1 MLEPML
7 EQREPVTHPLIGIAR
22 DLHGQMVTRLREES
36 GYTGLRPSLGPFL
49 SLVWLEARPL
59 GLLAQSLAIS
69 KQGASQLARLAE
81 TSGYLE
87 RVPGGEGGRPKLVG
101 LSGRGRRLV
110 DDAIRILR
118 DAESGYVEQIGA
130 ARFGRFAEACGTLYV
145 ALGVHPRIDAGRSG
159 VDRPALGGLPQLA
172 LEIQRRII
180 AATSALGHRGLKLS
194 QAQILPRIGPAGM
207 RVRDLSSCHGV
218 SRQAVSATC
227 RELES
232 LGYLKREGDPADRR
246 GAILR
251 VTPRGER
258 LLADSIEA
266 SRALEREFAAILGRD
281 GLRELRETAHA
292 LFLPM
297 REGGRDF
304 MAFPVAATATA
315 GAGAVDRRAR
325 EAGEGEALDA
335 LALRLR
341 RQLGARNAARLG
353 RLLQNRGEALRPAGS
368 ARATTRSR
376 A

>member
-1 MLEPML
+1 MLG
-7 EQREPVTHPLIGIAR
+7 QREPVTHPLIGIAR
-22 DLHGQMVTRLREES
+22 ALHGQMVTRLRRNPATRACVRS
-36 GYTGLRPSLGPFL
+36 LRPLPSPSSG
-49 SLVWLEARPL
+49 SEARPL

-69 KQGASQLARLAE
+69 KQGASQLAGLAE
-81 TSGYLE
+81 ASGYLE
-87 RVPGGEGGRPKLVG
+87 RVTDGEGGRSKLVG
-101 LSGRGRRLV
+101 LSARGRRLV

-118 DAESGYVEQIGA
+118 DAESRYVEQIGA

-304 MAFPVAATATA
+304 MAFPMAATATA
-315 GAGAVDRRAR
+315 GAVHPRRTPAERTKRSAR
-325 EAGEGEALDA
+325 A
-335 LALRLR
+335 LASPSP
-341 RQLGARNAARLG
+341 QTLGARDAALPSG
-353 RLLQNRGEALRPAGS
+353 RSLQTRGEAARATGS
-368 ARATTRSR
+368 ARATRRSR